1 MKQAI
6 FSSLIVL
13 SLFLTPMFTVAQNA
27 DTLLQYM
34 DNLMSAPKDKTA
46 TVQMT
51 LTDKSGDIKTREAI
65 MKQKGKDK
73 KLYRYTK
80 PESQA
85 GVCTLSLPGDVMW
98 LYMPAFDEPVKITL
112 LSKSQAFTG
121 TDFSYEDMNSQSYS
135 EKYKPTLSSSTNPQS
150 YTLNLIP
157 KSKKSDYSKIVLSMD
172 KTNYFP
178 LKMDFFDKQ
187 GTLYKVATYKYIKKG
202 KYWYAEEVLMK
213 DLKKNHSTKIV
224 LTDLKFD
231 QGLSDDEFV
240 VEKLM
245 PNKKK

>member
-1 MKQAI
+1 MKYLQLITVIFI
-6 FSSLIVL
+6 FSLL
-13 SLFLTPMFTVAQNA
+13 MNGQTEAQNP
-27 DTLLQYM
+27 DSLLKFM
-34 DNLMSAPKDKTA
+34 DNLMSAPKDKSA
-46 TVQMT
+46 AVQMT
-51 LTDKSGDIKTREAI
+51 LTDKSGDIKIREAI

-135 EKYKPTLSSSTNPQS
+135 EKYKPILATPTNPDN
-150 YTLNLIP
+150 YTLELTP
-157 KSKKSDYSKIVLSMD
+157 KSKKSDYSKILLSLD
-172 KTNYFP
+172 KSNYFP
-178 LKMDFFDKQ
+178 LKMDFYDKQ
-187 GTLYKVATYKYIKKG
+187 GTLYKVATYKYVKKG

-231 QGLSDDEFV
+231 QGISDDEFQ
-240 VEKLM
+240 VEKLI
-245 PNKKK
+245 KK